1 LKQQEASYQQRE
13 KKYEEEKLQLQT
25 TYGLL
30 VKEMQEVKK
39 QQFKSS
45 ESNEETER
53 EAGELKMML

>member
-1 LKQQEASYQQRE
+1 MYQQRE
-13 KKYEEEKLQLQT
+13 KKYEEDKLQLQT

-39 QQFKSS
+39 QEFKSS